1 MTRRQYR
8 NYSILF
14 FFFSFATSCFL
25 IKAFLYEAG
34 INQIISV
41 SLFGILLFTQLR
53 VALSMYQKSRET
65 NLK

>member
-1 MTRRQYR
+1 MTKREYR

-34 INQIISV
+34 INQTISV
-41 SLFGILLFTQLR
+41 LFFGFLLFNQLR
-53 VALSMYQKSRET
+53 VALSMYRKSREMD
-65 NLK
+65 LK